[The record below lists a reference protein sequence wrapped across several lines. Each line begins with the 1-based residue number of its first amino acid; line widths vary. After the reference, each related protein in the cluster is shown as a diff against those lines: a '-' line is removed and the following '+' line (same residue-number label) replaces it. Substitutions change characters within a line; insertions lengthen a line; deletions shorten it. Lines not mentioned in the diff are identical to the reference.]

1 MGESGRE
8 LDCVCR
14 VCGEDGGVLNLWY
27 TRGVSPDD
35 ISAQHVTQEF
45 ERPEISL
52 EPWFWDQQIS
62 TDETFS
68 GALQTGDMIPKGVP

>member
-1 MGESGRE
+1 MGKRDESWIV
-8 LDCVCR
+8 CVES
-14 VCGEDGGVLNLWY
+14 VVKTEVSWVWY